1 MLNAGKGDAIAH
13 LFVGEGACGVALK
26 VFAKV
31 GAKGGARLFVK
42 GKLASR
48 QQLDFID
55 WIDAALGVYIKSTY
69 RFYFIIKEIQS
80 IRNSRAQGENV
91 DNTPTNANIACGTD
105 LIHMVVIG
113 AH

>member
-26 VFAKV
+26 VFAKL

-55 WIDAALGVYIKSTY
+55 WIDAALGVYIKSTC
-69 RFYFIIKEIQS
+69 RLYFIIKDLQA
-80 IRNSRAQGENV
+80 IRHSRAHGESSANGPTGP
-91 DNTPTNANIACGTD
+91 TPAIGT
-105 LIHMVVIG
+105 
-113 AH
+113 